1 VDAASQLENTAIIG
15 LMSTLEEIEAAIQQL
30 PPAKRAE
37 FRDWFHS
44 FDATDWDQQME
55 DDMTAGNLEWL
66 VNEAISDSKAG
77 LCSEL

>member
-1 VDAASQLENTAIIG
+1 MDAALQLENSAIIG
-15 LMSTLEEIEAAIQQL
+15 PKSTLEEIEAAVQQL
-30 PPAKRAE
+30 TPAKRAE

-44 FDATDWDQQME
+44 FDAMDWDQQME

-66 VNEAISDSKAG
+66 VNEAISDSKPG